1 MVYLSETT
9 ESVYI
14 VMELASG
21 GELFQQLL
29 QKGSY
34 TEKDASNLVR
44 QMLQGLAYLHDQDV
58 SHRMVLG
65 FSLLDSW
72 WYHRLY
78 IVTSS
83 LKM

>member
-9 ESVYI
+9 EAVYI

-58 SHRMVLG
+58 SYRMEWVLFLVRLMVL
-65 FSLLDSW
+65 S
-72 WYHRLY
+72 
-78 IVTSS
+78 
-83 LKM
+83 

>member
-9 ESVYI
+9 EAVYI

-29 QKGSY
+29 QQGSY

-58 SHRMVLG
+58 S
-65 FSLLDSW
+65 D
-72 WYHRLY
+72 
-78 IVTSS
+78 
-83 LKM
+83 

>member
-9 ESVYI
+9 EAVYI

-34 TEKDASNLVR
+34 TEKDASSLVR

-58 SHRMVLG
+58 SCWMDWVLFLLRLMVV
-65 FSLLDSW
+65 S
-72 WYHRLY
+72 
-78 IVTSS
+78 
-83 LKM
+83 